1 MEDQGMEP
9 MEPIPCLDLNDG
21 YLTPQREEPELEPQ
35 QNDLGLTFGSERHFV
50 TPDSPT
56 HNTQETV
63 ETGVDHDFNRPPY
76 PVEFSLVGC
85 DINDP
90 PENVSELGD
99 MDVDKVEENEFD
111 EVEENEFDEVDID
124 DEHPVDSRIEKGNKQ
139 CVDFL
144 IDLFKY
150 NGREQ
155 FNQMFPRDN
164 RPLCSQR
171 NLDDRD

>member
-1 MEDQGMEP
+1 MEHQGSSE
-9 MEPIPCLDLNDG
+9 NDWTLEMDCEELPANYKLPP
-21 YLTPQREEPELEPQ
+21 YLTPQRKEPELEPQ
-35 QNDLGLTFGSERHFV
+35 PERHEIV

-111 EVEENEFDEVDID
+111 EVDID
-124 DEHPVDSRIEKGNKQ
+124 DEHPVEVYYRIKIA
-139 CVDFL
+139 FT
-144 IDLFKY
+144 
-150 NGREQ
+150 
-155 FNQMFPRDN
+155 
-164 RPLCSQR
+164 S
-171 NLDDRD
+171 

>member
-1 MEDQGMEP
+1 MEP

-35 QNDLGLTFGSERHFV
+35 QNDLGLTFRSEQHVFV

-99 MDVDKVEENEFD
+99 EDAMDDVEENEFD
-111 EVEENEFDEVDID
+111 DAGE
-124 DEHPVDSRIEKGNKQ
+124 PA
-139 CVDFL
+139 
-144 IDLFKY
+144 
-150 NGREQ
+150 
-155 FNQMFPRDN
+155 
-164 RPLCSQR
+164 RPTLGEAPT
-171 NLDDRD
+171 